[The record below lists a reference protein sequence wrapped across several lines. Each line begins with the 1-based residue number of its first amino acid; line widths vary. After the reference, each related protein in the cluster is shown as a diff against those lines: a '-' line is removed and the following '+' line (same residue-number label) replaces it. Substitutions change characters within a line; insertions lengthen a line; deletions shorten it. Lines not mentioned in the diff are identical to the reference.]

1 MENLITRNTKFA
13 SIEEVVQLVENHKMA
28 GAIVIGIGAMAY
40 VLDKNL
46 KDFLHDLNNTIA
58 ENGCVLDSKLVKFAI
73 PPKSTC
79 SNL

>member
-46 KDFLHDLNNTIA
+46 KDFLHD
-58 ENGCVLDSKLVKFAI
+58 FI
-73 PPKSTC
+73 PASLSERRHTSYQIESIKAST
-79 SNL
+79 